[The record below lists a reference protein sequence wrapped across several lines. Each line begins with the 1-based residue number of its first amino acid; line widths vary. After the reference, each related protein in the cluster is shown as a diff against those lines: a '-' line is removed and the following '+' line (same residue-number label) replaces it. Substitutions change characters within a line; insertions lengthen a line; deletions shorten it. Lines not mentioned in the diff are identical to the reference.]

1 MSAREG
7 GGEKYEKNNTHSRR
21 TLNRRDTHQKNKV
34 HVLGSHILSL
44 KIVTKTPNH
53 ILMLFAY
60 GFFPPSLHLLRMC
73 FFLIQ
78 TVCVTMHVYPY
89 LLPSIRRRGFGIIGG
104 AGGALRGDGFVRVT
118 A

>member
-1 MSAREG
+1 MSCLQEI
-7 GGEKYEKNNTHSRR
+7 EKKKYGKNNNTHSSGV
-21 TLNRRDTHQKNKV
+21 LNRRDTDQKNKV
-34 HVLGSHILSL
+34 HVFGSHILSL

-60 GFFPPSLHLLRMC
+60 GFFPLSLHLLRMC

-89 LLPSIRRRGFGIIGG
+89 LLPYIRRRGLVLL
-104 AGGALRGDGFVRVT
+104 AALV
-118 A
+118 AL

>member
-1 MSAREG
+1 
-7 GGEKYEKNNTHSRR
+7 
-21 TLNRRDTHQKNKV
+21 
-34 HVLGSHILSL
+34 VLGSHILSL

-60 GFFPPSLHLLRMC
+60 GFSPYLHLLRMC

-89 LLPSIRRRGFGIIGG
+89 LLPSIGRRGVVGG
-104 AGGALRGDGFVRVT
+104 CLRGDGFVRIT
-118 A
+118 AQCMFHIAVLNTVNTLQIKMEVKLK